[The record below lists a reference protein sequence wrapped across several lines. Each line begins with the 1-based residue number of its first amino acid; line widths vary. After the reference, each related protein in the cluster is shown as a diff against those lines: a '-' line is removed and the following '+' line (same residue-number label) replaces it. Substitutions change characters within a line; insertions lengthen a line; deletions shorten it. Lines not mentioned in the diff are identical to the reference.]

1 MSSESELKSIDLS
14 NSLVVPPPLHRQ
26 QTIQQ
31 KNLSMILSVNGE
43 ALQKFGDKQLSAGT
57 ILVLL
62 GHIITAAQKL
72 FKLKGD
78 DLKQVALDSI
88 HWLIDHSKYLSDEE
102 KSTLDLLSET
112 VFPQAFDMLTSV
124 SGCSCFA

>member
-1 MSSESELKSIDLS
+1 MSVDLS

-26 QTIQQ
+26 QTIQS

-43 ALQKFGDKQLSAGT
+43 ALKIFGDKPISSTT

-62 GHIITAAQKL
+62 SHIIIASQKL

-78 DLKQVALDSI
+78 ELKQLSLDSI
-88 HWLIDHSKYLSDEE
+88 HWLIEHSKYLSDEE
-102 KSTLDLLSET
+102 KTTLDLLSET
-112 VFPQAFDMLTSV
+112 VFPQTFDMLTSA
-124 SGCSCFA
+124 SRCSCFA